1 MTQTGGLSYLDD
13 PEDDDDGEAWGPS
26 EVAFPSGK
34 SPTDLDDLV
43 LAAGTLARSDHLSSL
58 SAFQRN
64 ADRFPPLDP
73 DQQLAAAQQ
82 YREAVTA
89 RVTLETTTVRGR
101 KRQQLEL
108 VASREHTLMEHLC
121 ASCWRLAWLIVR
133 EQADER
139 FGRDRS
145 AELLP
150 DLMAEA
156 NLALVQAVREFDP
169 ARTPKFATYAAR
181 VVRDHT
187 RVVLSRDGYMRMAPS
202 WNRVK
207 RIVSVRMPELVH
219 ELGRNPTTEELQAD
233 LLERCMEWAERKLTD
248 EQRTLPEAQKRQLC
262 LTKLRKQG
270 MLGAIRDVED
280 VMQAAQTVTSL
291 DQRVGDSDGS
301 ATVGDLVAQPDQGS
315 LLDSVEMT
323 DLRQALL
330 TALRTLPER
339 EQEIVLL
346 RYGFD
351 GSEGWTYAAIAERF
365 NVTSERIR
373 QIEKAALSRL
383 ATPHGQ
389 FAALGDFLMN

>member
-1 MTQTGGLSYLDD
+1 
-13 PEDDDDGEAWGPS
+13 
-26 EVAFPSGK
+26 
-34 SPTDLDDLV
+34 
-43 LAAGTLARSDHLSSL
+43 
-58 SAFQRN
+58 
-64 ADRFPPLDP
+64 
-73 DQQLAAAQQ
+73 
-82 YREAVTA
+82 
-89 RVTLETTTVRGR
+89 
-101 KRQQLEL
+101 
-108 VASREHTLMEHLC
+108 MEHLC

-169 ARTPKFATYAAR
+169 ERTPKFATYAAR

-248 EQRTLPEAQKRQLC
+248 EQRDLPEAQKRQLC

-291 DQRVGDSDGS
+291 DQRIGDSEGS
-301 ATVGDLVAQPDQGS
+301 ATVGDFGAQPDQDS
-315 LLDSVEMT
+315 LLDSIEMT

-330 TALRTLPER
+330 AALRTLPER

-351 GSEGWTYAAIAERF
+351 GSEGWTYAAIADRF

-373 QIEKAALSRL
+373 QIEKAALARL

>member
-1 MTQTGGLSYLDD
+1 MAQTGGLSYLED
-13 PEDDDDGEAWGPS
+13 PEVDGEEAWGS
-26 EVAFPSGK
+26 SDVAFPANN
-34 SPTDLDDLV
+34 SPTDLDELV
-43 LAAGTLARSDHLSSL
+43 HRSSGGGRNDQLSSL

-73 DQQLAAAQQ
+73 DQQLEMAHR
-82 YREAVTA
+82 YREAVNA
-89 RVTLETTTVRGR
+89 RVTLETTTVRGK
-101 KRQQLEL
+101 KRQALEL
-108 VASREHTLMEHLC
+108 AASRENTYMEHLC

-139 FGRDRS
+139 FGRDRAS
-145 AELLP
+145 ELLP
-150 DLMAEA
+150 DLMSEA

-169 ARTPKFATYAAR
+169 ERTPKFATYAAR

-202 WNRVK
+202 WNRIK

-248 EQRTLPEAQKRQLC
+248 EQRGLPEPQRRQLC
-262 LTKLRKQG
+262 LSKLRKQG

-280 VMQAAQTVTSL
+280 VLQAAQTVTSL

-301 ATVGDLVAQPDQGS
+301 ATVGDLVAQPDQDS
-315 LLDSVEMT
+315 LLDSIEMS

-330 TALRTLPER
+330 AALKTLPER

-351 GSEGWTYAAIAERF
+351 GSEGWTYSAIAERF

-373 QIEKAALSRL
+373 QIEKAALARL

-389 FAALGDFLMN
+389 FAALGDFLMQ